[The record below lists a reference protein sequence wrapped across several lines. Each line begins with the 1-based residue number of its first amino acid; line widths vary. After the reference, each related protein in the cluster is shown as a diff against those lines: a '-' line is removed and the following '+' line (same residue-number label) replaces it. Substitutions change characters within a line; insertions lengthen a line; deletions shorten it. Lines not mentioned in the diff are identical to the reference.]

1 MAPAEPEGIAFLPP
15 RDPPTGQRYRLS
27 LTKVGQELENYL
39 PSARAEAAGRID
51 KLLKEGAPESQIT
64 YARGE
69 LTYLEHSRGPAY
81 QTQLL
86 KQLGQRDVD
95 AVVTAQQTP
104 LERVREIGAALGT
117 RLKSQQ
123 PALVQRAIRALEQ
136 GMSESS
142 GPDAGSPIGK
152 GVESGVVSRKTQNPA
167 PAPRDKGR
175 SR

>member
-15 RDPPTGQRYRLS
+15 RDPPIGQRYRLS
-27 LTKVGQELENYL
+27 LNKVGQELENYL

-51 KLLKEGAPESQIT
+51 KLAKEGALESQIT
-64 YARGE
+64 HARGE
-69 LTYLEHSRGPAY
+69 LAYLEHSRGPAY

-86 KQLGQRDVD
+86 KHMGQRDVD
-95 AVVTAQQTP
+95 AVITAQQTP

-142 GPDAGSPIGK
+142 GPDAGSQIGK
-152 GVESGVVSRKTQNPA
+152 GVEGGAVSRKMQSPA
-167 PAPRDKGR
+167 PASRDKGR

>member
-27 LTKVGQELENYL
+27 LNKVGHELNRYL
-39 PSARAEAAGRID
+39 PSARTEAAGRID
-51 KLLKEGAPESQIT
+51 KFVKEGAPESRVT
-64 YARGE
+64 HARAE
-69 LTYLEHSRGPAY
+69 LAYLEHSRGPAY
-81 QTQLL
+81 QAQLL

-95 AVVTAQQTP
+95 AVITAQQTP
-104 LERVREIGAALGT
+104 LQRVREIGAALGT
-117 RLKSQQ
+117 RIKSQQ
-123 PALVQRAIRALEQ
+123 PALVQRAIRAVEQ

-142 GPDAGSPIGK
+142 GPATGTPIGK
-152 GVESGVVSRKTQNPA
+152 GMESGPVSPKSQNPA

>member
-1 MAPAEPEGIAFLPP
+1 MTPAGPEGLAFLPP

-27 LTKVGQELENYL
+27 LNKVGQELARYL

-51 KLLKEGAPESQIT
+51 KFAKEGAPESQIT
-64 YARGE
+64 HARAE
-69 LTYLEHSRGPAY
+69 LTYLEHKRGPAY
-81 QTQLL
+81 QAQLL
-86 KQLGQRDVD
+86 KQLGQREVD
-95 AVVTAQQTP
+95 AVITAQQTP

-123 PALVQRAIRALEQ
+123 PALVQRAIRTLEQ

-142 GPDAGSPIGK
+142 GPDTGTQIGK
-152 GVESGVVSRKTQNPA
+152 GVESGAVSRKTQNPA